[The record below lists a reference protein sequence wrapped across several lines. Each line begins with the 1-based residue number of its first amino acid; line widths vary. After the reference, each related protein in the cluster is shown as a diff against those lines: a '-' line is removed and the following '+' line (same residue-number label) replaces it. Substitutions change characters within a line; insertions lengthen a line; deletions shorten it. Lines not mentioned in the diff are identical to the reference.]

1 MRLNVTS
8 PAGMWDVVLSCVSD
22 AEVPDREGNPGR
34 GFTNLKRI
42 LGHPASFAFVVDELA
57 CTVPPEHAIAGCDE
71 GAWALA
77 GALALRLAVPAV
89 LIRRMPKNYFVSYG
103 DDPSVGD
110 GRLVGERLPA
120 GTRVHLIDDLIYS
133 GRTLRSALDALELV
147 GLTATSASAIL
158 WTRRAEDAVR
168 ELAERGLRSVTCL
181 ISQTQESG

>member
-1 MRLNVTS
+1 MRLNITDPV
-8 PAGMWDVVLSCVSD
+8 GIWDVVLSCVSD
-22 AEVPDREGNPGR
+22 AEVQDREGNSGR

-42 LGHPASFAFVVDELA
+42 LGHPAPFAFVVDQLA
-57 CTVPPEHAIAGCDE
+57 RTVPPEHAVVGCDE
-71 GAWALA
+71 GAWALV

-89 LIRRMPKNYFVSYG
+89 LIRRVPKTYFVSYG

-120 GTRVHLIDDLIYS
+120 GTPVHLIDDLIYS
-133 GRTLRSALDALELV
+133 GRTLRSALDALEPA

-168 ELAERGLRSVTCL
+168 ELAERGLQSMTCL